1 MDNPSR
7 MAVSHRSPIH
17 QQDAAASQARS
28 DHYHRRRR
36 RRRPSLW
43 DVRTSPYIGQPL
55 NPSALP
61 NNTHHP
67 APNNARLSNTQLRSG
82 DLSNVYIP
90 GPNDVVHAPRP
101 DESGPLAGINVPA
114 LLALLRPSSSTTPAS
129 PSNKYNLSEVQPQAV
144 ADSTGYSKPHI
155 PSSVP
160 HSSVNNN
167 GNPANSNNLSNPNVN
182 ANLGSNSSANP
193 YQSRH
198 SGSGNVADDAAM
210 ASTRHARRL
219 YVGNLPDDT
228 SEVQIGDFFN
238 RALVKSKGSESGL
251 EPVISV
257 YINMDK
263 RFAFIETRTMREA
276 MAGLSLDGL
285 KFRNVSL
292 RVRRPNDFIA
302 HEARV
307 RPPDGFNPAILGI
320 VSTQVNDG
328 PNKMF
333 IGGIPYG
340 LTEDQVKG
348 LLQSFG
354 ELAAFN
360 LIKEATS
367 GLSKGF
373 AFFEYADSSVVEAAC
388 KELHGMQ
395 VGDKTLTVR
404 RATHSSGGGGGGG
417 GGNMG
422 PGGGAGN
429 AASGHGLLGGS
440 GIGSDIGPGATYASG
455 LARPNGNASIQL
467 AKLSDLIFPST
478 LVVQLKGIVDVDEVE
493 EDETY
498 YSDLIRDVESEAAKF
513 GKISELHIPRPRHG
527 NAASTSVGSAFI
539 KYTNTEA
546 AESAQICF
554 DGRKFDGRIVKAL
567 FADDN
572 VFQTFQV

>member
-1 MDNPSR
+1 
-7 MAVSHRSPIH
+7 
-17 QQDAAASQARS
+17 
-28 DHYHRRRR
+28 
-36 RRRPSLW
+36 
-43 DVRTSPYIGQPL
+43 
-55 NPSALP
+55 
-61 NNTHHP
+61 
-67 APNNARLSNTQLRSG
+67 
-82 DLSNVYIP
+82 
-90 GPNDVVHAPRP
+90 
-101 DESGPLAGINVPA
+101 
-114 LLALLRPSSSTTPAS
+114 
-129 PSNKYNLSEVQPQAV
+129 
-144 ADSTGYSKPHI
+144 
-155 PSSVP
+155 
-160 HSSVNNN
+160 
-167 GNPANSNNLSNPNVN
+167 
-182 ANLGSNSSANP
+182 
-193 YQSRH
+193 
-198 SGSGNVADDAAM
+198 M

-417 GGNMG
+417 GIG

-429 AASGHGLLGGS
+429 PGSGHGVLGGS

-455 LARPNGNASIQL
+455 LARPNGNGAVQL
-467 AKLSDLIFPST
+467 AKLSNLVFPST
-478 LVVQLKGIVDVDEVE
+478 LVVQLQGIVDLDELEE
-493 EDETY
+493 EDERY
-498 YSDLIRDVESEAAKF
+498 YSNLIRDVESEAAKF
-513 GKISELHIPRPRHG
+513 GKISQLHIPRSRHG
-527 NAASTSVGSAFI
+527 NATNTSVGSAFI
-539 KYTNTEA
+539 KYANAEG

-554 DGRKFDGRIVKAL
+554 DGRKFEDRTIKAV

-572 VFQTFQV
+572 VFETFQVKP